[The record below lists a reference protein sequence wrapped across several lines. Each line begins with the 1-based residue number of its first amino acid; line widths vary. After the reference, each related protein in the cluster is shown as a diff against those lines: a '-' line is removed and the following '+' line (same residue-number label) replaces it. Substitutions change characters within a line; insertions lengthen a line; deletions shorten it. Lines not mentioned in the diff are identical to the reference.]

1 MQLLWKRFLKKSTI
15 IRFRT
20 SMILLRIVTM
30 SYGTYLVK
38 NHDSQS
44 RTNDSQLKKQLS
56 PKLKMLGPLCN
67 QTVNLKIESKTI

>member
-1 MQLLWKRFLKKSTI
+1 
-15 IRFRT
+15 
-20 SMILLRIVTM
+20 MILLQIVTM
-30 SYGTYLVK
+30 SSGTYLVK

-67 QTVNLKIESKTI
+67 QTVNLKIESKTIYYSFLNFKQLFYLKHKKV